1 MRIVVQGDRVW
12 VCGRGCRHWVKWQAP
27 KFQLAVQSL
36 TAHVLISNTCP
47 EKHLCA
53 GAQMHSHVLFACT
66 TNGAWERIW
75 ASSVCAVF
83 FGAHF
88 LSKWYFS
95 FVICSNQCH
104 CAPLSLLL
112 WMTALLC
119 LPQMSLGTE
128 KWLLHVVHFKG
139 CHRLVSLSWTNF
151 LVNWS
156 NVFLPLEWRKHR
168 KWRGSM
174 CDHCS

>member
-12 VCGRGCRHWVKWQAP
+12 VFGRGCRHWVKWQAP

-36 TAHVLISNTCP
+36 TAHVFISNTCP

-119 LPQMSLGTE
+119 LPQRSLYRKTQNASTTFSCSF
-128 KWLLHVVHFKG
+128 LSS
-139 CHRLVSLSWTNF
+139 VSLSKHCCT
-151 LVNWS
+151 S
-156 NVFLPLEWRKHR
+156 RWRN
-168 KWRGSM
+168 M
-174 CDHCS
+174 

>member
-12 VCGRGCRHWVKWQAP
+12 VCGRGGGRHSVKLQAP

-36 TAHVLISNTCP
+36 TAHVFISNTCP

-66 TNGAWERIW
+66 TNGEWERIW

-104 CAPLSLLL
+104 CAPLPSVAMNDCPTLPSPKEPLQENTECIHHL
-112 WMTALLC
+112 QLFISFLCVPFKALLYFK
-119 LPQMSLGTE
+119 MKE
-128 KWLLHVVHFKG
+128 HVRNWRREG
-139 CHRLVSLSWTNF
+139 GGGEHRT
-151 LVNWS
+151 
-156 NVFLPLEWRKHR
+156 
-168 KWRGSM
+168 
-174 CDHCS
+174 